1 MFKLAIHVVGL
12 VRQKFTNHQ
21 PKALKVKV
29 GWTSEKFLASV
40 DCNNIHARSSI
51 RVECRLPL
59 QLLSLGE
66 DSDSDCSDKLHE
78 PRQNKVNHVKTT
90 LKGKE
95 VMASTTVKRPR
106 GRPPITRKS

>member
-1 MFKLAIHVVGL
+1 MFRLAIHVVGL

-29 GWTSEKFLASV
+29 GWTSEKSLASV

-59 QLLSLGE
+59 QLLSLG
-66 DSDSDCSDKLHE
+66 SQLVLFRFIRKLYSN
-78 PRQNKVNHVKTT
+78 PLFYLVKPTQN
-90 LKGKE
+90 L
-95 VMASTTVKRPR
+95 
-106 GRPPITRKS
+106 